1 MEKQI
6 LKNETPEERISIL
19 KSGAHGVEKFT
30 FQRELE
36 VGEVQELQSSLSQK
50 MISIDKK
57 DQELKIAKENYK
69 AVVKPMREEIKS
81 DLQKIRTQ
89 MEEVTE
95 EVFLMKDLVEQKMGY
110 YSKEGKLVFERNL
123 KADEMQ
129 YSIADYSNIKT
140 GTHGN

>member
-6 LKNETPEERISIL
+6 LKDVSLEERKKIL
-19 KSGAHGVEKFT
+19 QETANGVEKFT

-36 VGEVQELQSSLSQK
+36 LAEVQEIQSGLSQK
-50 MISIDKK
+50 LIAIVQE
-57 DQELKIAKENYK
+57 DQKLKVAKEAYK
-69 AVVKPMREEIKS
+69 AVVNPKREAVRA

-95 EVFLMKDLVEQKMGY
+95 EVFLMKDLDKQKMGY
-110 YSKEGKLVFERNL
+110 YSMEGKLVFERNL

-129 YSIADYSNIKT
+129 YSIADYTNKKT
-140 GTHGN
+140 GTNE